1 MPRKRNG
8 CAIALFAGLIALS
21 GGVHAQAAPAERS
34 LPLPSGATLK
44 VASDW
49 TVTEVKDGLTLE
61 DPEKQLKIEV
71 VEVDASAGLSA
82 SISAAWVSRRPGF
95 SRQEF
100 SSSDS
105 PGREGWDLY
114 RWAEYKTSPEESRAV
129 SAYACKKDSRA
140 VVLLADGKPEVEE
153 EFLSAVRETQTYL
166 MDMQK
171 DWKVPP
177 DPAEV
182 KRLAGAYRNAALG
195 ELVVHPGE
203 GEVVFQFGGWKSR
216 MATKLNPDGT
226 TSFMS
231 IDPGARGFEFN
242 APAAKATYTR
252 LTLRDPQHTYEY
264 EAAPP
269 AK

>member
-8 CAIALFAGLIALS
+8 CAIALFVGLIAFS
-21 GGVHAQAAPAERS
+21 GGAHAQAPPAERS
-34 LPLPSGATLK
+34 LTLPSGAMLK
-44 VASDW
+44 VAGDW

-82 SISAAWVSRRPGF
+82 SIAAAWVSRRPGF
-95 SRQEF
+95 SRQEL

-105 PGREGWDLY
+105 PGREGGDLY
-114 RWAEYKTSPEESRAV
+114 HWVEYKTSPEESRAV
-129 SAYACKKDSRA
+129 SAYAFKKDSHA
-140 VVLLADGKPEVEE
+140 VVL
-153 EFLSAVRETQTYL
+153 
-166 MDMQK
+166 
-171 DWKVPP
+171 
-177 DPAEV
+177 
-182 KRLAGAYRNAALG
+182 LG

-203 GEVVFQFGGWKSR
+203 DEVVFQFGGWKSH

-252 LTLRDPQHTYEY
+252 LTLRDPKHTYEY

-269 AK
+269 AKK

>member
-1 MPRKRNG
+1 VKGIRVISHGGSIFGYMSDFFFVPDLGVGGVILTN
-8 CAIALFAGLIALS
+8 ADS
-21 GGVHAQAAPAERS
+21 GG
-34 LPLPSGATLK
+34 G
-44 VASDW
+44 VADA
-49 TVTEVKDGLTLE
+49 VMRRTLE
-61 DPEKQLKIEV
+61 MI
-71 VEVDASAGLSA
+71 
-82 SISAAWVSRRPGF
+82 
-95 SRQEF
+95 
-100 SSSDS
+100 
-105 PGREGWDLY
+105 Y
-114 RWAEYKTSPEESRAV
+114 
-129 SAYACKKDSRA
+129 
-140 VVLLADGKPEVEE
+140 DGKPEVEE
-153 EFLSAVRETQTYL
+153 EFLSAVSETQTYL
-166 MDMQK
+166 TDMQK

-203 GEVVFQFGGWKSR
+203 DEVVFQFGGWKSH
-216 MATKLNPDGT
+216 MASKLNPDGT

-252 LTLRDPQHTYEY
+252 LTLRDSQHTYEY